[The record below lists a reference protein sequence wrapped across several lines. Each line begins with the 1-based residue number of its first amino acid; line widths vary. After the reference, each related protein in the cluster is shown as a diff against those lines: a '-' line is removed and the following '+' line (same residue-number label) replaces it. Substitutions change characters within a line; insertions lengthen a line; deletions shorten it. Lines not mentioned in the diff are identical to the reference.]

1 MKKNYKEKTIINKEL
16 LIPLQTQ
23 FESSTFFEIDFGISE
38 KMFLQ
43 SFHLI
48 WFNNNLNN
56 RFEPVAKSTF
66 FR

>member
-1 MKKNYKEKTIINKEL
+1 MRGESIKTITSLCKNWRENMKKNYKEKTIINKEL

-48 WFNNNLNN
+48 
-56 RFEPVAKSTF
+56 
-66 FR
+66 